1 MNEGG
6 GERQIDEL
14 VPALRGL
21 GVEDSDEGLAGRQQ
35 VEGQQ
40 EREGQRP
47 PEAAAQQE
55 HEEGPEGRRTTR
67 RTGGPPAQRRAEE
80 GAEEQEER
88 QVHPH
93 GLQQVERSPP
103 SYTPGYKGVW
113 WQGAPTQPGDWVA
126 MEWPLKGHWQQGQ
139 VLVVLGADA
148 AWVRVQWRPST
159 MWPQSRWGTWHESW
173 EARAKLWRYG
183 VPEEVD

>member
-1 MNEGG
+1 MNE

-55 HEEGPEGRRTTR
+55 HEEGPEGRRTTT
-67 RTGGPPAQRRAEE
+67 RTGGPPAQRRSEE
-80 GAEEQEER
+80 GAEEQEELR
-88 QVHPH
+88 RARGFP
-93 GLQQVERSPP
+93 ER
-103 SYTPGYKGVW
+103 YKGVW

-126 MEWPLKGHWQQGQ
+126 MEWPVKGHWQQGE

-159 MWPQSRWGTWHESW
+159 LYPRSRWGTWHESW